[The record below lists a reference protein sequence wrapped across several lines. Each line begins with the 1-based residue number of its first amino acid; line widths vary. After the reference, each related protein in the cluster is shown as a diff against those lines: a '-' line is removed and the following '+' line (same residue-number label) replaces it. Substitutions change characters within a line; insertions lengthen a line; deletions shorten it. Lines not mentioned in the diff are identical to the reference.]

1 MAKNT
6 TNNRFINENRREV
19 RNGAKRNDD
28 ATVKQKC
35 FMAANLNIFGGIS
48 EKFRSMFAET
58 WKNSAATAIK
68 RYDVA
73 REFWALIFGFI
84 MLRLATSFVSI
95 FSGYAFFRVELAGVL
110 PSETL
115 REVAAV
121 ALLVCVELV
130 TAGFIFKCFKFVF
143 AQRWQLAAAML
154 AGVGVFFFIS
164 FHTSTRGIALYKSDT
179 TDAKITIESKSAA
192 GVDSV
197 ANFYDGQIEL
207 LRASL
212 NDIKPQTWN
221 KRQQKTA
228 DGRDTVVYLLTTV
241 QEQTKTEIYNK
252 ILSLQSAKSAAI
264 ADYRATI
271 DDELASVQAAAD
283 VDANKYYIYVVI
295 IMLLQLVSNG
305 VLCYFYSRIYHEN
318 NRADEIAGIV
328 ANFADT
334 IADDTDAIINR
345 QTTAQYNQ
353 YVNALERRL
362 LSLQASPTLATAQ
375 PGRPYTRAR
384 VTNIV
389 TNKTS
394 NETTN
399 ETTNEPAAE
408 PTSRQVVIKGFAPP
422 SSDDTPTA
430 STPDGA
436 QNQATTN
443 GSARVV
449 YVGDNIRY
457 CQYCGRGFVPNHNKQ
472 IYCSNA
478 CRGQQCANRNGK
490 TYYFAGVK
498 YTPEKPKK

>member
-1 MAKNT
+1 
-6 TNNRFINENRREV
+6 
-19 RNGAKRNDD
+19 
-28 ATVKQKC
+28 
-35 FMAANLNIFGGIS
+35 MAANLNIFGGIS
-48 EKFRSMFAET
+48 EKFRSAFAET
-58 WKNSAATAIK
+58 WKNSAATAIQ

-95 FSGYAFFRVELAGVL
+95 FSGYAFFSVELAGVL
-110 PSETL
+110 PSATL

-154 AGVGVFFFIS
+154 VGVGVFFFIS

-179 TDAKITIESKSAA
+179 TDAKITLESKSAA

-212 NDIKPQTWN
+212 DDIKPQTWN
-221 KRQQKTA
+221 KRHQTTA

-252 ILSLQSAKSAAI
+252 ILSLQSAKSATI
-264 ADYRATI
+264 ADYRHSIA
-271 DDELASVQAAAD
+271 DELASVQAAAD
-283 VDANKYYIYVVI
+283 VDADKYYIYVVI
-295 IMLLQLVSNG
+295 IMLLQLASNG

-318 NRADEIAGIV
+318 NRADEIAGVV

-334 IADDTDAIINR
+334 IADDTDALINR
-345 QTTAQYNQ
+345 QTTAQYNH

-362 LSLQASPTLATAQ
+362 LLLQTAAASPALAAQ
-375 PGRPYTRAR
+375 TNSGVYARAR
-384 VTNIV
+384 VTKIV
-389 TNKTS
+389 GNETSNETS
-394 NETTN
+394 NETTDDHQR
-399 ETTNEPAAE
+399 
-408 PTSRQVVIKGFAPP
+408 SQVVIKGFAPP
-422 SSDDTPTA
+422 SSDDDQ
-430 STPDGA
+430 PDAIDA
-436 QNQATTN
+436 QSQATATN
-443 GSARVV
+443 GSPTDGNRVV

-457 CQYCGRGFVPNHNKQ
+457 CEYCGRGFVPNHNKQ
-472 IYCSNA
+472 KYCSNA

-498 YTPEKPKK
+498 YTPETTKNTK